1 MSGLF
6 IRLAILVAIFVSVFL
21 ISQVVLNVIADRRRE
36 VQAVNR
42 RLTMLRSGVDRDAVK
57 LSLLKNAPPR
67 LSADAGLFDRMQVNL
82 IRMVMMSGVR
92 FTPRQLIIG
101 MAIGFCVLAA
111 LILLLAFGANI
122 GLTFGVFQLVLVIAG
137 LFAFGVPL
145 MIISR
150 LAQRRYK
157 RMEEQF
163 PIALD
168 VFTRSLRAGH
178 PIASA
183 LFLITEEMD
192 DPIGSEFGLVSD
204 EIAYGADLTDAL
216 LAMAERWNLEDMR
229 MFVVSISVQSE
240 TGGNLAEILENLSTV
255 IRARASMYM
264 KVRALSSEGRM
275 TGWMLTV
282 LPIITL
288 LSMFAVNPGFYLDVA
303 QDPIFIMGFPS
314 LLLLYAIG
322 VYAIRRLVD
331 LKV

>member
-1 MSGLF
+1 MNGLI
-6 IRLAILVAIFVSVFL
+6 IRLAILVAIFASVFL
-21 ISQVVLNVIADRRRE
+21 ISQVILRIIADRRGE
-36 VQAVNR
+36 VRAVNR
-42 RLTMLRSGVDRDAVK
+42 RLTMLRSGIDRDEVK
-57 LSLLKNAPPR
+57 ISLLKNAPPR
-67 LSADAGLFDRMQVNL
+67 LSADSGLIERLQVRL
-82 IRMVMMSGVR
+82 IRTVMMSGLSV
-92 FTPRQLIIG
+92 TPRQLFIG
-101 MAIGFCVLAA
+101 TSIAFCVLTGT
-111 LILLLAFGANI
+111 ILLLAFGASFN
-122 GLTFGVFQLVLVIAG
+122 LTFGVVQLVLVISG
-137 LFAFGVPL
+137 LVAFGLPL
-145 MIISR
+145 IVISR

-163 PIALD
+163 PVALD

-183 LFLITEEMD
+183 IFLITEEMD

-229 MFVVSISVQSE
+229 MFVVSISVQNE

-275 TGWMLTV
+275 TGWMLTA
-282 LPIITL
+282 LPVITL

-303 QDPIFIMGFPS
+303 QDPVFLIGFPA
-314 LLLLYAIG
+314 LLVLYGIG
-322 VYAIRRLVD
+322 FFTIRRMID

>member
-1 MSGLF
+1 MNGLI
-6 IRLAILVAIFVSVFL
+6 IRLAILVAIFGSVFL
-21 ISQVVLNVIADRRRE
+21 ISQVILRIIADRRGE
-36 VQAVNR
+36 VRAVNR
-42 RLTMLRSGVDRDAVK
+42 RLTMLRSGIDRDEVK
-57 LSLLKNAPPR
+57 ISLLKNAPPR
-67 LSADAGLFDRMQVNL
+67 LSADSGLIERLQVRL
-82 IRMVMMSGVR
+82 IRTVMMSGLSV
-92 FTPRQLIIG
+92 TPRQLFIG
-101 MAIGFCVLAA
+101 TSIAFCVLTGT
-111 LILLLAFGANI
+111 ILLLAFGASFN
-122 GLTFGVFQLVLVIAG
+122 LTFGVVQLVLVISG
-137 LFAFGVPL
+137 LVAFGLPL
-145 MIISR
+145 MVISR

-163 PIALD
+163 PVALD

-183 LFLITEEMD
+183 IFLITEEMD

-229 MFVVSISVQSE
+229 MFVVSISVQNE

-275 TGWMLTV
+275 TGWMLTA
-282 LPIITL
+282 LPVITL

-303 QDPIFIMGFPS
+303 QDPVFLIGFPA
-314 LLLLYAIG
+314 LLVLYGIG
-322 VYAIRRLVD
+322 FFTIRRMID

>member
-1 MSGLF
+1 MSGLVV
-6 IRLAILVAIFVSVFL
+6 RLIVLVAIFASVFL
-21 ISQVVLNVIADRRRE
+21 ISQVVLRMLADRRSEMR
-36 VQAVNR
+36 AVNR
-42 RLTMLRSGVDRDAVK
+42 RLALLRSGIDRDQVK

-67 LSADAGLFDRMQVNL
+67 LSADAGLLDRMQVSL

-92 FTPRQLIIG
+92 FTPRQLLVGTTI
-101 MAIGFCVLAA
+101 AFCALTG
-111 LILLLAFGANI
+111 LILLLAFGANFNLTI
-122 GLTFGVFQLVLVIAG
+122 GVVQLVLVISG
-137 LFAFGVPL
+137 LIAFGLPL
-145 MIISR
+145 IVISR
-150 LAQRRYK
+150 LAQRRFK

-216 LAMAERWNLEDMR
+216 LAMAERWDLEDMR

-282 LPIITL
+282 LPIVTL

-303 QDPIFIMGFPS
+303 QDSIFLIGFPL
-314 LLLLYAIG
+314 LLLLYG
-322 VYAIRRLVD
+322 VGVFAIRRMID